1 MNWLYIPIGLLV
13 VGGLVLIFARDWV
26 WSIDSRSS
34 EFERDENGVPIRT
47 AAWDR
52 NHLWAGV
59 VMVATAIALGIAVAL
74 LAS

>member
-13 VGGLVLIFARDWV
+13 VGGGVLIFARDWV
-26 WSIDSRSS
+26 WSIDSRS
-34 EFERDENGVPIRT
+34 EHMPRDEAGNPIRT

-59 VMVATAIALGIAVAL
+59 VMVATAIVLGILVAL
-74 LAS
+74 LG